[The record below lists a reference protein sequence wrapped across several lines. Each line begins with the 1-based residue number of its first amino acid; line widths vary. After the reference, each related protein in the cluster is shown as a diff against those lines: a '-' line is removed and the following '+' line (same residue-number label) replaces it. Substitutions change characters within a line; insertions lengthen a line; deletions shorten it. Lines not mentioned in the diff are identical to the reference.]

1 MISEIL
7 KIFYFRT
14 YSADAKYS
22 LPNRENLRQP
32 IQMQLSKKQ
41 KISSEIFAPL
51 LKSIPNFEH
60 FENKYD
66 PHSLCISEIMNC
78 KRRCEKSPVS

>member
-1 MISEIL
+1 
-7 KIFYFRT
+7 
-14 YSADAKYS
+14 
-22 LPNRENLRQP
+22 
-32 IQMQLSKKQ
+32 MQLSKKQ

-60 FENKYD
+60 FEKKYD

>member
-41 KISSEIFAPL
+41 KISSEIL
-51 LKSIPNFEH
+51 LH
-60 FENKYD
+60 Y
-66 PHSLCISEIMNC
+66 
-78 KRRCEKSPVS
+78 